1 MDLSIEGGFSDSVLG
16 AQGVFRALMDALSR
30 PGIPRPLPFDVTP
43 PEPLSAELG
52 AIALTL
58 CDHDTPVWLD
68 AALADAP
75 GVADWLRFQ
84 CGAPI
89 VTELGAA
96 QFALVSDMALLPDLA
111 AFGQGSD
118 EYPDRSA
125 TLVLDAILPTRPL
138 RLTGPGIKGGL
149 TVSLPLPGGDFLAQW
164 NDNRGRFPR
173 GIDLVI
179 VGHGAVTG
187 LPRTTRISEA

>member
-1 MDLSIEGGFSDSVLG
+1 MDLSIEGGFADSVLG

-30 PGIPRPLPFDVTP
+30 PGIARPLPFDVTP

-58 CDHDTPVWLD
+58 CDHDTPLWLD
-68 AALADAP
+68 PVLAGAP

-96 QFALVSDMALLPDLA
+96 QFALVGDMTLLPRLA
-111 AFGQGSD
+111 AFGQGTD
-118 EYPDRSA
+118 EYPDRS
-125 TLVLDAILPTRPL
+125 TTVVLAAGADTRPVTL
-138 RLTGPGIKGGL
+138 KGPGVKDQL
-149 TVSLPLPGGDFLAQW
+149 TTELPLPGSDFLAQW
-164 NDNRGRFPR
+164 AENRARFPR
-173 GIDLVI
+173 GIDLLLVRD
-179 VGHGAVTG
+179 GTVTG